1 MPIDADT
8 DTIHRRADAAQRPY
22 HDEAGFVFRPLR
34 IPDDIT
40 TLHRWFT
47 QERAAFWLMQ
57 DKTEAQV
64 REAYQRMM
72 DSGTATPYI
81 GWHEGRPAF
90 LAECYDPAQDRI
102 KAFYTVRPGD
112 LGMHIFIGPPERRIA
127 GYSRTV
133 FHALMRFMFAHLG
146 AQRIVVEPDATNHKV
161 HALNRSAGFAYDRDV
176 VFPEKIA
183 SLAFCTRRD
192 FEQATAATLEEVHS

>member
-1 MPIDADT
+1 MPIDMIDT
-8 DTIHRRADAAQRPY
+8 LHRRADAETRPY
-22 HDEAGFVFRPLR
+22 RDEAGFVFRPLR
-34 IPDDIT
+34 IPQDIP
-40 TLHRWFT
+40 TLHRWFV

-57 DKTEAQV
+57 DKTEAEV

-81 GWHEGRPAF
+81 GWEGGRPAF

-102 KAFYTVRPGD
+102 RAFYEVRPGD
-112 LGMHIFIGPPERRIA
+112 LGMHIFIAPPERRIA
-127 GYSRTV
+127 GYSRSV

-146 AQRIVVEPDATNHKV
+146 ARRIVVEPDASNHKV

>member
-1 MPIDADT
+1 MSIDV
-8 DTIHRRADAAQRPY
+8 IHRRANAMHRPY
-22 HDEAGFVFRPLR
+22 CDKAGFVFRPLR
-34 IPDDIT
+34 IPEDIP

-47 QERAAFWLMQ
+47 QPRAAFWLMQ
-57 DKTEAQV
+57 DKTEAEV
-64 REAYQRMM
+64 CEAYQRMM
-72 DSGTATPYI
+72 DSGTATAYI
-81 GWHEGRPAF
+81 GWEGERPAF

-102 KAFYTVRPGD
+102 RAFYPVQTGD

-127 GYSRTV
+127 GYSRSA
-133 FHALMRFMFAHLG
+133 FHALMRFMFEHLG

-161 HALNRSAGFAYDRDV
+161 HALNRSAGFVYDRDV

-192 FEQATAATLEEVHS
+192 FQQATAATLEELHS

>member
-1 MPIDADT
+1 MPIDT
-8 DTIHRRADAAQRPY
+8 LHRRADADTRPY
-22 HDEAGFVFRPLR
+22 RDEAGFVFRPLR
-34 IPDDIT
+34 IPEDTT
-40 TLHRWFT
+40 TLHRWFI

-57 DKTEAQV
+57 DKTEAEV
-64 REAYQRMM
+64 REAYQRML

-102 KAFYTVRPGD
+102 HAFYEVQPGD
-112 LGMHIFIGPPERRIA
+112 LGMHIFIAPPERRIA

-133 FHALMRFMFAHLG
+133 FHALMRFMFFHLG
-146 AQRIVVEPDATNHKV
+146 ARRIIVEPDASNHKV